1 MRVEAVIFDM
11 DGVITDSEPLH
22 AQAMDLVLGRRG
34 FHLNDG
40 DHEAIIGSNIDYT
53 WRYLTGRFGLDG
65 AVETWK
71 AEYEQVAA
79 EVVLKNSKP
88 VPGLYELLDGLEE
101 RGIQLGLATSSVD
114 RWVQAVFTSL
124 RVTGRFAAVATGDM
138 VTEGKPAPDLYK
150 LAARQLG
157 QSPAA
162 CLAIEDTPRGIASAQ
177 AAGMPTVAVRT
188 VSTAHMDVSR
198 AEHVIDSLRD
208 FDFGWLE

>member
-1 MRVEAVIFDM
+1 M

-22 AQAMDLVLGRRG
+22 AEAMDLVLGQRG

-40 DHEAIIGSNIDYT
+40 DHEAIIGSNIDDT
-53 WRYLTGRFGLDG
+53 WRYLTGR
-65 AVETWK
+65 
-71 AEYEQVAA
+71 
-79 EVVLKNSKP
+79 
-88 VPGLYELLDGLEE
+88 YELMEGLEE
-101 RGIQLGLATSSVD
+101 RGIKLGLATSSVD

-188 VSTAHMDVSR
+188 VSTAHMDVSS

-208 FDFGWLE
+208 FDFAWLE